1 MQRHHL
7 ELCSARLRGAD
18 EDVSSGHGP
27 SGTVL
32 TIVRAPQP
40 SLVLQSGE
48 SRLGA
53 PSKAPDEKTC
63 SANERRRN
71 LGAEIGANQIG
82 NALVIGRCGEGSPC
96 FVEFLDSGRRR
107 SARVSV
113 SGFL

>member
-48 SRLGA
+48 SRLGVVGMDVDDA
-53 PSKAPDEKTC
+53 GLK
-63 SANERRRN
+63 
-71 LGAEIGANQIG
+71 
-82 NALVIGRCGEGSPC
+82 
-96 FVEFLDSGRRR
+96 
-107 SARVSV
+107 
-113 SGFL
+113 